1 MGGSGLEDSV
11 IWTPRSEIQHALE
24 SRLPR
29 KAVRDFFVQTPS
41 RSRRRHRNA
50 QIVFDDS
57 GVSLGSPTEGCRAN
71 SAHIRPS
78 TSWQNAIILGGKT
91 FGLITTLLA
100 RDFCTTGRRR
110 SLSTSKR
117 LHVPSMTRT
126 APKRAYTT
134 HTEE

>member
-1 MGGSGLEDSV
+1 MGGSGPEDSV

-24 SRLPR
+24 SRPPR

-71 SAHIRPS
+71 SVHIRPS

-91 FGLITTLLA
+91 LRLITTLLA
-100 RDFCTTGRRR
+100 RDFLKDRQSPIAQNVQEVESTLDDKNR
-110 SLSTSKR
+110 SKDSIYDAHR
-117 LHVPSMTRT
+117 
-126 APKRAYTT
+126 
-134 HTEE
+134 